1 MPKKQKIETWE
12 DVVRDFKPTVRKED
26 IEIVLEECKKR
37 DIDFHE
43 KYKMVFTVKESVRMD
58 DKDIIHVKCD
68 LQPKTPYN
76 ARSVKLEFD
85 TTPEQWNYS
94 KRCEMLI
101 ITREDGVL
109 NFKTRRA
116 ETGLFIFKCNVKT
129 NAENL
134 WLFFSN
140 GKVYYADM
148 KTRDM
153 ITQEVSGLDEIRE
166 FSDFDKRFK
175 DRVLISAYD
184 AEQLRKKGLFKNIMD
199 LKEGILSTKIVR
211 M

>member
-12 DVVRDFKPTVRKED
+12 DVVRDFKPTIRKED
-26 IEIVLEECKKR
+26 FAIVLEQCQKLG
-37 DIDFHE
+37 IDFHKE
-43 KYKMVFTVKESVRMD
+43 YKAVFTIKESVRMD

-68 LQPKTPYN
+68 LQPKTPFN
-76 ARSVKLEFD
+76 ARSDKIEFD
-85 TTPEQWNYS
+85 VEPSVFGYS
-94 KRCEMLI
+94 KRCEMLV
-101 ITREDGVL
+101 ITREEGVL

-116 ETGLFIFKCNVKT
+116 ETGLFIFKCNMKT

-184 AEQLRKKGLFKNIMD
+184 AEQLRKKGLIKNIVD